1 MVEQGVLDIMYL
13 NKNNSSSAASSPDKG
28 KKKFDNLKISF
39 TDDYPKKNAEILSGQ
54 YGINLLLVGLS
65 LMLALSYRGSAVKE
79 EHLLSLLISLM
90 LLQITW
96 MLWYI
101 VRKDRQTCFVSEK
114 DSDAGTSW
122 LRGGLS
128 LLALIS
134 LIMDAFRIGY
144 YVGYKT
150 CLSPAVGV
158 YPVIHAV
165 HTISQVHFLWFHVKD
180 VIKTFETFARFGVIH
195 AVFTNLLLWCNGV
208 ISEAKHF
215 LDTHKRRLLDL
226 GDTNITV
233 GEEEPCC
240 NCTTNTCSIFSHG
253 LSYLYPFNIEY
264 HIFVSVVL
272 FVMWKN
278 IGHTTEYQRNQNVVM
293 RTNGLVAGPILG
305 TIALAST
312 IVVLVLYII
321 KVGDSAETRESA
333 ITMFY
338 CYGIVMLLFMC
349 LAGSVGLLIF
359 RSDNVPL
366 DYSKNPSRKL
376 DADLLFGTAIG
387 SWLMSWCSILA
398 VISTKSRPVYG
409 WINFMYSL
417 LVIIEKYIQNLFII
431 ESLYRK
437 QETSERDEVETIPEI
452 YSVSAGS
459 SLSLASS
466 YNGIINRAFENQ
478 DKVCVSLETDQEVNN
493 QGYSHTGSL
502 PEGSISLHTRRLAKP
517 SKRRRVLKNIA
528 VFLFLC
534 NISLWILPAFGCRP
548 QFDNGIEEET
558 FGYTIWTT
566 IVTVAMPLN
575 LFYRMHSVASLLDVF
590 RKV

>member
-1 MVEQGVLDIMYL
+1 MYL
-13 NKNNSSSAASSPDKG
+13 NKNNASSSASSPDKE
-28 KKKFDNLKISF
+28 KKNVDNFKISF
-39 TDDYPKKNAEILSGQ
+39 TDDYPRKNAEILSGQ

-65 LMLALSYRGSAVKE
+65 LMLALSYSGSAVKE
-79 EHLLSLLISLM
+79 ECLLSLLITLM
-90 LLQITW
+90 LLQIIW
-96 MLWYI
+96 MMWYI
-101 VRKDRQTCFVSEK
+101 IRKDRQTCFVSEK

-134 LIMDAFRIGY
+134 IIMDGFQIGY
-144 YVGYKT
+144 YVGYKA

-165 HTISQVHFLWFHVKD
+165 HTISQVHFLWFHLKD
-180 VIKTFETFARFGVIH
+180 VIKTFATFARFGVIH

-215 LDTHKRRLLDL
+215 FDTHKRLLDL
-226 GDTNITV
+226 GNTNITG
-233 GEEEPCC
+233 GEEEPHC
-240 NCTTNTCSIFSHG
+240 NCTTNTCSILSNG

-278 IGHTTEYQRNQNVVM
+278 IGLTTEYQTNQNIAM

-305 TIALAST
+305 VVALAST
-312 IVVLVLYII
+312 IVVLVLYVI
-321 KVGDSAETRESA
+321 KVGDSVETRESA
-333 ITMFY
+333 VTMFY

-349 LAGSVGLLIF
+349 LAGIVGLLIF
-359 RSDNVPL
+359 RSDSVPL

-376 DADLLFGTAIG
+376 DTDLLFGTAIG

-398 VISTKSRPVYG
+398 VIATKTHPVYR

-417 LVIIEKYIQNLFII
+417 LIIIEKYIQNLFII

-437 QETSERDEVETIPEI
+437 RGTNERDLVETIPEI
-452 YSVSAGS
+452 YYVSAGS
-459 SLSLASS
+459 SLSLAPP
-466 YNGIINRAFENQ
+466 YNGIVSRAFENQ
-478 DKVCVSLETDQEVNN
+478 DKVSLENDQVDNN
-493 QGYSHTGSL
+493 QGYSHTRSL
-502 PEGSISLHTRRLAKP
+502 PEGSSSLPTRSSEKL
-517 SKRRRVLKNIA
+517 SNRRRVLKNIA

-575 LFYRMHSVASLLDVF
+575 LFYRMHSVVSLTDVF
-590 RKV
+590 RNV

>member
-1 MVEQGVLDIMYL
+1 MYL
-13 NKNNSSSAASSPDKG
+13 NKNNASSSASSPDKE
-28 KKKFDNLKISF
+28 KKNVDNFKISF
-39 TDDYPKKNAEILSGQ
+39 TDDYPRKNAEILSGQ

-65 LMLALSYRGSAVKE
+65 LMLALSYSGSAVKE
-79 EHLLSLLISLM
+79 ECLLSLLITLM
-90 LLQITW
+90 LLQIIW
-96 MLWYI
+96 MMWYI
-101 VRKDRQTCFVSEK
+101 IRKDRQTCFVSEK

-134 LIMDAFRIGY
+134 IIMDGFQIGY
-144 YVGYKT
+144 YVGYKA

-180 VIKTFETFARFGVIH
+180 VIKTFATFARFGVIH

-215 LDTHKRRLLDL
+215 FDTHKRLLDL
-226 GDTNITV
+226 GNTNITGGSLLFCV
-233 GEEEPCC
+233 FVILLFFLQIFIIDFLSKRLSITNSIQFVMNKNIHIFLCIFSFSGEEEPHC
-240 NCTTNTCSIFSHG
+240 NCTTNTCSILSNG

-278 IGHTTEYQRNQNVVM
+278 IGLTTEYQTNQNIAM

-305 TIALAST
+305 VVALAST
-312 IVVLVLYII
+312 IVVLVLYVI
-321 KVGDSAETRESA
+321 KVGDSVETRESA
-333 ITMFY
+333 VTMFY
-338 CYGIVMLLFMC
+338 CYGIVMLLFM
-349 LAGSVGLLIF
+349 
-359 RSDNVPL
+359 
-366 DYSKNPSRKL
+366 
-376 DADLLFGTAIG
+376 GT
-387 SWLMSWCSILA
+387 
-398 VISTKSRPVYG
+398 
-409 WINFMYSL
+409 N
-417 LVIIEKYIQNLFII
+417 
-431 ESLYRK
+431 
-437 QETSERDEVETIPEI
+437 ERDLVETIPEI
-452 YSVSAGS
+452 YYVSAGS
-459 SLSLASS
+459 SLSLAPP
-466 YNGIINRAFENQ
+466 YNGIVSRAFENQ
-478 DKVCVSLETDQEVNN
+478 DKVSLENDQVDNN
-493 QGYSHTGSL
+493 QGYSHTRSL
-502 PEGSISLHTRRLAKP
+502 PEGSSSLPTRSSEKL
-517 SKRRRVLKNIA
+517 SNRRRVLKNIA

-575 LFYRMHSVASLLDVF
+575 LFYRMHSVVSLTDVF
-590 RKV
+590 RNV

>member
-1 MVEQGVLDIMYL
+1 MGIFQEDPYFSVCLLYYYL
-13 NKNNSSSAASSPDKG
+13 YYYLSIFKRLCTIWIRTCHIFLSI
-28 KKKFDNLKISF
+28 FVFSF
-39 TDDYPKKNAEILSGQ
+39 S
-54 YGINLLLVGLS
+54 
-65 LMLALSYRGSAVKE
+65 
-79 EHLLSLLISLM
+79 
-90 LLQITW
+90 
-96 MLWYI
+96 
-101 VRKDRQTCFVSEK
+101 
-114 DSDAGTSW
+114 
-122 LRGGLS
+122 
-128 LLALIS
+128 
-134 LIMDAFRIGY
+134 
-144 YVGYKT
+144 
-150 CLSPAVGV
+150 
-158 YPVIHAV
+158 
-165 HTISQVHFLWFHVKD
+165 
-180 VIKTFETFARFGVIH
+180 
-195 AVFTNLLLWCNGV
+195 
-208 ISEAKHF
+208 
-215 LDTHKRRLLDL
+215 
-226 GDTNITV
+226 

-240 NCTTNTCSIFSHG
+240 NCTTNTSSIFSHG

-278 IGHTTEYQRNQNVVM
+278 IGHTTEYQRHQNVVM

-321 KVGDSAETRESA
+321 KVGGSAETRESA
-333 ITMFY
+333 VTMFY

-437 QETSERDEVETIPEI
+437 QETSERDEVVTIQEI

-478 DKVCVSLETDQEVNN
+478 DKVCVSLETDQEDNN

-502 PEGSISLHTRRLAKP
+502 PEGSISLHTRRSAKP

-534 NISLWILPAFGCRP
+534 NISVR
-548 QFDNGIEEET
+548 
-558 FGYTIWTT
+558 
-566 IVTVAMPLN
+566 
-575 LFYRMHSVASLLDVF
+575 
-590 RKV
+590 

>member
-1 MVEQGVLDIMYL
+1 MVENGVLDIMYL
-13 NKNNSSSAASSPDKG
+13 NKNNRSPALSSSDKE
-28 KKKFDNLKISF
+28 KKNFDNFKISF

-65 LMLALSYRGSAVKE
+65 LMLALSYQGSAVKE
-79 EHLLSLLISLM
+79 EHILSFLISLM
-90 LLQITW
+90 ILQITW

-101 VRKDRQTCFVSEK
+101 IRKDRQKCFVSEK

-122 LRGGLS
+122 LRGGLT

-165 HTISQVHFLWFHVKD
+165 HTISQVHFLWFHVND
-180 VIKTFETFARFGVIH
+180 VIKTFETFERFGVIH

-208 ISEAKHF
+208 ISEAEHL

-226 GDTNITV
+226 GYTNVTV
-233 GEEEPCC
+233 GEKEPHC
-240 NCTTNTCSIFSHG
+240 NCTTNICSIFSHS
-253 LSYLYPFNIEY
+253 LYYLYPFNIEY

-278 IGHTTEYQRNQNVVM
+278 IGRIIEYQRHQKVVM
-293 RTNGLVAGPILG
+293 RTKGLFAGPILG
-305 TIALAST
+305 LIALAST
-312 IVVLVLYII
+312 ITVLVVYILQ
-321 KVGDSAETRESA
+321 VGDSVETRESA
-333 ITMFY
+333 VTMFY

-359 RSDNVPL
+359 RSDNLPL

-398 VISTKSRPVYG
+398 VISATTRPVYG

-417 LVIIEKYIQNLFII
+417 LIIIEKYIQNLFII
-431 ESLYRK
+431 ESLHRK
-437 QETSERDEVETIPEI
+437 EETNERDEVETIPEI

-478 DKVCVSLETDQEVNN
+478 DKVCVSLETDQEDNN
-493 QGYSHTGSL
+493 QVYSHSGSL
-502 PEGSISLHTRRLAKP
+502 PEGSISLPTRSSAEL

-534 NISLWILPAFGCRP
+534 NISFWILPAFGCRP
-548 QFDNGIEEET
+548 QFDNGMEEKT

-566 IVTVAMPLN
+566 IVNVAMPLN
-575 LFYRMHSVASLLDVF
+575 LFYRMHSVASLFEVF